1 MLAILIV
8 LVAATVVAIIV
19 RAGHLDRMRIAAH
32 WDPADAPPN
41 AVFPVQQG
49 EAKKPLSVDAYARL
63 DIPRHVVTVQDGC
76 GYDCLVCD
84 RIIQGNDRCI
94 EAGRNGNLH
103 FCDVECFKHWQEQTE
118 TAKSEG
124 DNGDE

>member
-41 AVFPVQQG
+41 AVFPGNAQ
-49 EAKKPLSVDAYARL
+49 DAEER
-63 DIPRHVVTVQDGC
+63 D
-76 GYDCLVCD
+76 
-84 RIIQGNDRCI
+84 
-94 EAGRNGNLH
+94 
-103 FCDVECFKHWQEQTE
+103 
-118 TAKSEG
+118 
-124 DNGDE
+124 GDE